1 MFLDALERTQKA
13 TAQVDV
19 MRGYRVLVLDLDPQA
34 SLTTFFGFRPELEFA
49 DGGTIYDALRYED
62 QVPLSN
68 VIQKTYFHKSTGLL
82 VTVVPGMLDIAS
94 MSQFLKLASE
104 TVKAVEEAIGRRVT
118 WDFVKFLI
126 TRYEPSDG
134 PQTQMAGYLRS
145 ILAGQ
150 VMTSKYPNGMGAS
163 LMARNIF
170 NQPPKDETESAAPS
184 ATPAKAVKLPG
195 SVGGLRDSLREITA
209 NSIRDIEPDQIDM
222 DGLRDRLVL
231 EDSSIDEL
239 AESIRKHGQQV
250 PIMVR
255 PSAQPDRYR
264 IIYGTVKA
272 IVRTLD
278 DDASLIA
285 QGQENNLRLDPSF
298 IEKSLFIKEMQESG
312 YKPGVIQ
319 DALGLTRQ
327 GVSNHRVV
335 IEQLPDGLV
344 QLIGPAHGIGRRQWG
359 DLAALSV
366 KVDLVDIAKEALAAL
381 PDDTPSSEKFQA
393 VYSACS
399 SGSKSTRKLRF
410 CNSSYSGGMREALGP
425 NPGHTE
431 QHEQRRKAKTRKKRA
446 PQSFPWRALII

>member
-1 MFLDALERTQKA
+1 
-13 TAQVDV
+13 
-19 MRGYRVLVLDLDPQA
+19 
-34 SLTTFFGFRPELEFA
+34 
-49 DGGTIYDALRYED
+49 
-62 QVPLSN
+62 
-68 VIQKTYFHKSTGLL
+68 
-82 VTVVPGMLDIAS
+82 
-94 MSQFLKLASE
+94 
-104 TVKAVEEAIGRRVT
+104 
-118 WDFVKFLI
+118 
-126 TRYEPSDG
+126 
-134 PQTQMAGYLRS
+134 
-145 ILAGQ
+145 
-150 VMTSKYPNGMGAS
+150 
-163 LMARNIF
+163 MARNIF
-170 NQPPKDETESAAPS
+170 NQTPKDERENAASSP
-184 ATPAKAVKLPG
+184 TPPKAAKLPG

-264 IIYGTVKA
+264 IIYGRRRLAAIRKIGGTVKA

-344 QLIGPAHGIGRRQWG
+344 QLIGPAHGIGRRQWS

-366 KVDLVDIAKEALAAL
+366 KLDLVNIAKEAIAAL
-381 PDDTPSSEKFQA
+381 PHDTPSSEKFQA
-393 VYSACS
+393 VFSACS
-399 SGSKSTRKLRF
+399 SKARGIRKTT
-410 CNSSYSGGMREALGP
+410 N
-425 NPGHTE
+425 
-431 QHEQRRKAKTRKKRA
+431 
-446 PQSFPWRALII
+446 RALTSVIKDENGSSLGTVTVDEKAIAIKVAKKDNPEFGRWLEERVEATLLQLFEQWRNEQGSGS

>member
-1 MFLDALERTQKA
+1 
-13 TAQVDV
+13 
-19 MRGYRVLVLDLDPQA
+19 
-34 SLTTFFGFRPELEFA
+34 
-49 DGGTIYDALRYED
+49 
-62 QVPLSN
+62 
-68 VIQKTYFHKSTGLL
+68 
-82 VTVVPGMLDIAS
+82 
-94 MSQFLKLASE
+94 
-104 TVKAVEEAIGRRVT
+104 
-118 WDFVKFLI
+118 
-126 TRYEPSDG
+126 
-134 PQTQMAGYLRS
+134 
-145 ILAGQ
+145 
-150 VMTSKYPNGMGAS
+150 
-163 LMARNIF
+163 MARNIF
-170 NQPPKDETESAAPS
+170 NQPAKDETESPAPS
-184 ATPAKAVKLPG
+184 PTPPKAAKLPG

-264 IIYGTVKA
+264 IVYGRRRLAAIRKVGGTVKA

-298 IEKSLFIKEMQESG
+298 IEKSIFIKEMQESG
-312 YKPGVIQ
+312 YKPAVIQ

-344 QLIGPAHGIGRRQWG
+344 QLIGPAHGIGRRQWA
-359 DLAALSV
+359 DLSALSV
-366 KVDLVDIAKEALAAL
+366 NVDLVDIANETIAAL
-381 PDDTPSSEKFQA
+381 PDHTPSSEKFQA

-399 SGSKSTRKLRF
+399 SKARSEKKLPSRGVTSVIKDEHGSSLGTLTIDEKMVAIKVTKKNNPEFSQWLEERAGAKLLQLFEQWR
-410 CNSSYSGGMREALGP
+410 NESGSG
-425 NPGHTE
+425 
-431 QHEQRRKAKTRKKRA
+431 
-446 PQSFPWRALII
+446 S

>member
-1 MFLDALERTQKA
+1 
-13 TAQVDV
+13 
-19 MRGYRVLVLDLDPQA
+19 
-34 SLTTFFGFRPELEFA
+34 
-49 DGGTIYDALRYED
+49 
-62 QVPLSN
+62 
-68 VIQKTYFHKSTGLL
+68 
-82 VTVVPGMLDIAS
+82 
-94 MSQFLKLASE
+94 
-104 TVKAVEEAIGRRVT
+104 
-118 WDFVKFLI
+118 
-126 TRYEPSDG
+126 
-134 PQTQMAGYLRS
+134 
-145 ILAGQ
+145 
-150 VMTSKYPNGMGAS
+150 MGAA

-170 NQPPKDETESAAPS
+170 NKPPKEERESAAPS
-184 ATPAKAVKLPG
+184 PALPKAAKLPG

-209 NSIRDIEPDQIDM
+209 NSIRDIEPGQIDM

-255 PSAQPDRYR
+255 PSTQPDRYR
-264 IIYGTVKA
+264 IIYGRRRLAAIRKIGGLVKA

-335 IEQLPDGLV
+335 IEQLPEGLV

-359 DLAALSV
+359 DLAALSE
-366 KVDLVDIAKEALAAL
+366 KVDLVNIAKEAIAAL
-381 PDDTPSSEKFQA
+381 PDDTPSPEKFQA
-393 VYSACS
+393 VYAACS
-399 SGSKSTRKLRF
+399 SKARSDKKPTSRGLTSVITDEHGGALATLTVDEKAIAIKVARKDNPEFGQWLENSAETALLQLFEQWRNERGSGS
-410 CNSSYSGGMREALGP
+410 
-425 NPGHTE
+425 
-431 QHEQRRKAKTRKKRA
+431 
-446 PQSFPWRALII
+446 